1 MHCLIAVN
9 LTCLSSTL
17 IRFHNAQWLEMV
29 QSQTLEEL
37 NSTYYQED
45 EDGDDG
51 LLHDSDI
58 LDIDKAELMLGH
70 DLDMF
75 SSSEETIEEAG
86 LGDSA
91 GSVGRTRPLSAY
103 RRAEK

>member
-1 MHCLIAVN
+1 MVV
-9 LTCLSSTL
+9 
-17 IRFHNAQWLEMV
+17 RFHNAQWLEMV

-37 NSTYYQED
+37 NSAYYQED

-86 LGDSA
+86 MGMGDSM
-91 GSVGRTRPLSAY
+91 GSSLGRSRPLSAY
-103 RRAEK
+103 RRVDK

>member
-1 MHCLIAVN
+1 
-9 LTCLSSTL
+9 
-17 IRFHNAQWLEMV
+17 MV

-70 DLDMF
+70 DHQCNTYYTDCLCIICANVSKAMRF
-75 SSSEETIEEAG
+75 SII
-86 LGDSA
+86 LN
-91 GSVGRTRPLSAY
+91 RLP
-103 RRAEK
+103 KM

>member
-1 MHCLIAVN
+1 MPPI
-9 LTCLSSTL
+9 SYF
-17 IRFHNAQWLEMV
+17 RFHNAQWLEMV

-37 NSTYYQED
+37 NSAYYQED

>member
-1 MHCLIAVN
+1 
-9 LTCLSSTL
+9 
-17 IRFHNAQWLEMV
+17 MV

-37 NSTYYQED
+37 NSAYYQED

-70 DLDMF
+70 DLDTF
-75 SSSEETIEEAG
+75 SSSEETIEEPG
-86 LGDSA
+86 MGDSV
-91 GSVGRTRPLSAY
+91 GSSLGRSRPLSAY
-103 RRAEK
+103 RRADK